1 MSEDVTKKELLEI
14 PETEPITDEIALEEF
29 ELNPLSSAEF
39 IKLETDEV
47 KLDAKTPQFL
57 IAEEPI
63 SAEAVEATEEEI
75 EEEVDPI
82 FAELAT
88 PKLPELQRENRAKLL
103 MQSPNRLY
111 FYWSIKNNP
120 FQILQKV
127 FAGNTGSYQLVAK
140 FVNLKNE
147 REEIRAVDAEGNY
160 WFNAD
165 SDAEYRAE
173 IGFYAPNRPY
183 IRVIFSNTIETP
195 RKSPSPRIA
204 TDADW
209 AISSNSFAQILDI
222 SGFKQDAFEVALAGD
237 DFKAAETATQS
248 AFSQLIGKR
257 NKPDFSLINSDE
269 VRFALLALASGA
281 TLENLRGQISEAL
294 FLILQEHAAAL
305 SAEKALSALK
315 ENFEVFDEEIFE
327 EEEIG
332 AAVFGASL
340 VNFPKTIR
348 KRTVPRTG
356 LPKDTLNNAP
366 KYLPKLSPLSSFKV
380 YR

>member
-1 MSEDVTKKELLEI
+1 MSEDVTKKELLETE
-14 PETEPITDEIALEEF
+14 ETEPITDEIALEEF

-39 IKLETDEV
+39 IKAETDEV
-47 KLDAKTPQFL
+47 KPEVKAPQFL
-57 IAEEPI
+57 VAEEPVP
-63 SAEAVEATEEEI
+63 AEAEADSEA
-75 EEEVDPI
+75 EVDPI

-88 PKLPELQRENRAKLL
+88 PKLPELARENRARLQ

-140 FVNLKNE
+140 FVNLKTE
-147 REEIRAVDAEGNY
+147 REEIRAVEAEGNY

-165 SDAEYRAE
+165 SDAKYRAE

-195 RKSPSPRIA
+195 RKSPSPRTA

-209 AISSNSFAQILDI
+209 AVSASTFAQVLDI

-237 DFKAAETATQS
+237 DFDAAENATQS
-248 AFSQLIGKR
+248 ALNQLIGKSG
-257 NKPDFSLINSDE
+257 KPDFSLINSDE

-281 TLENLRGQISEAL
+281 TLEELRGQISEAL
-294 FLILQEHAAAL
+294 FIILQEHVASL
-305 SAEKALSALK
+305 SAENALSALK
-315 ENFEVFDEEIFE
+315 EHFDVFDEEIFE
-327 EEEIG
+327 EEQIG

-348 KRTVPRTG
+348 KRTVPKTG
-356 LPKDTLNNAP
+356 LPKDTPDNAP
-366 KYLPKLSPLSSFKV
+366 KYLPKLSPLSSFSL
-380 YR
+380 RN

>member
-1 MSEDVTKKELLEI
+1 MSENDTNEELLEI
-14 PETEPITDEIALEEF
+14 AETEPITDEIALEEF

-39 IKLETDEV
+39 IKTGTDEA
-47 KLDAKTPQFL
+47 KLDVKTPQFL
-57 IAEEPI
+57 IDEEPI
-63 SAEAVEATEEEI
+63 AAETQIETEEEI
-75 EEEVDPI
+75 DPI
-82 FAELAT
+82 FAELAA

-140 FVNLKNE
+140 FVNLKTE

-165 SDAEYRAE
+165 SDAKYRAE

-209 AISSNSFAQILDI
+209 AVSASTFAQVLDI

-237 DFKAAETATQS
+237 DFDAAEHATEQ
-248 AFSQLIGKR
+248 ALNQLIGKR

-281 TLENLRGQISEAL
+281 TLEELRGQISEAL
-294 FLILQEHAAAL
+294 FMILQEHAASL
-305 SAEKALSALK
+305 SAENALSSLK

-327 EEEIG
+327 EEQIG

-356 LPKDTLNNAP
+356 LPKNVSNDAP
-366 KYLPKLSPLSSFKV
+366 KYLPKLSPLSSFSL
-380 YR
+380 RN

>member
-1 MSEDVTKKELLEI
+1 MSENDTKNELLETE
-14 PETEPITDEIALEEF
+14 ETEQTTDEFALEEF
-29 ELNPLSSAEF
+29 EVNPLSSAEF
-39 IKLETDEV
+39 IKTETDEV
-47 KLDAKTPQFL
+47 KLDVKPPQFL
-57 IAEEPI
+57 VAEEPI
-63 SAEAVEATEEEI
+63 LAEAEEKTEEET

-82 FAELAT
+82 FAELAS

-140 FVNLKNE
+140 FVNLKTE

-165 SDAEYRAE
+165 SDAKYRAE

-209 AISSNSFAQILDI
+209 AVSSNSFAQILDI

-237 DFKAAETATQS
+237 DFKAAEIATQS
-248 AFSQLIGKR
+248 AFNQLIGK
-257 NKPDFSLINSDE
+257 NHKPDFSLINSDE
-269 VRFALLALASGA
+269 VRFALLALASGVS
-281 TLENLRGQISEAL
+281 LEELRGQISEAL
-294 FLILQEHAAAL
+294 FLVLQEHAASL
-305 SAEKALSALK
+305 SAENALSALK

-340 VNFPKTIR
+340 VNFPKTLK
-348 KRTVPRTG
+348 KRTVPKTG
-356 LPKDTLNNAP
+356 LPKDIQNDAP
-366 KYLPKLSPLSSFKV
+366 RYLPKLSPLSSFSLRK
-380 YR
+380 